1 MKPTPRETKH
11 IHENYN
17 KVVDHLIKEGYT
29 EDKDGA
35 DSIINLPFFIIYFE
49 PALLFALNYLLSLR
63 LND

>member
-11 IHENYN
+11 IHENYQ

-35 DSIINLPFFIIYFE
+35 DSIITGMTEAWFNQIISE
-49 PALLFALNYLLSLR
+49 
-63 LND
+63 